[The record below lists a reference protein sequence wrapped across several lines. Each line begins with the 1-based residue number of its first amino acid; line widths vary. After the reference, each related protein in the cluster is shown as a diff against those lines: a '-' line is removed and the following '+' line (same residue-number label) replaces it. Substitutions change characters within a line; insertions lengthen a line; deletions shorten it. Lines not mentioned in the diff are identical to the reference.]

1 MKIRHIVISHEDA
14 DDVLQETLV
23 KAWGNFDNFEGKSK
37 FSTWLYRIAVNEAI
51 DFLRRA
57 RNTVPLDSPEANGV
71 THQLMADEYFDGDEA
86 QARLQQAIASLPDIQ
101 RGVFTMRYYDDMKYS
116 EISIILGASEGSLK
130 ASYHIAAK
138 KIRQIIEKK

>member
-23 KAWGNFDNFEGKSK
+23 KALVNLDNFEGKSK

-57 RNTVPLDSPEANGV
+57 RNTVTLDSPEANGV
-71 THQLMADEYFDGDEA
+71 AHQLMADEYFDGDET

-101 RGVFTMRYYDDMKYS
+101 RG
-116 EISIILGASEGSLK
+116 ASFRRDHSPSGGQQEHQLAVLSV
-130 ASYHIAAK
+130 IN
-138 KIRQIIEKK
+138 QTTF

>member
-23 KAWGNFDNFEGKSK
+23 KAWGNLDNFEGKSK

-57 RNTVPLDSPEANGV
+57 RE
-71 THQLMADEYFDGDEA
+71 HGDP
-86 QARLQQAIASLPDIQ
+86 RLS
-101 RGVFTMRYYDDMKYS
+101 
-116 EISIILGASEGSLK
+116 
-130 ASYHIAAK
+130 
-138 KIRQIIEKK
+138 